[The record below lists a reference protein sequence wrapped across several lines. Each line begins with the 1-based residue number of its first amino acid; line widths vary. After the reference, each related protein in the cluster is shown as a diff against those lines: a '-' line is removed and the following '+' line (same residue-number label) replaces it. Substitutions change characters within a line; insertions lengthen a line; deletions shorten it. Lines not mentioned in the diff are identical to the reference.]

1 MSYESTKAELRTLR
15 VKREIRRRKRQI
27 KIRLALAATI
37 FIVVLTSAISI
48 TSIVSK
54 ANEAD
59 NVTKAKLYTNVMVEY
74 GSTLTKTAEEYIDY
88 DYYDSMNDYISEV
101 MFINHIKDADQITAG
116 THLIMPYYSE
126 LWWFLSHYL
135 ILLKYQIDLGIIMK
149 Q

>member
-126 LWWFLSHYL
+126 L
-135 ILLKYQIDLGIIMK
+135 
-149 Q
+149 